1 MARAVHYHNFAFRGF
16 AFRGSV
22 VQSSVA
28 LPVRVVEV
36 DTDLHKGQSV
46 YHHPIEL
53 YLTFILPKSD
63 IKVRDK
69 IKEKR

>member
-1 MARAVHYHNFAFRGF
+1 MARAVHYHNFAFH
-16 AFRGSV
+16 GSV
-22 VQSSVA
+22 VQSSA
-28 LPVRVVEV
+28 AHPVKVVEV

-46 YHHPIEL
+46 YHYPIEL
-53 YLTFILPKSD
+53 YLTFISPKSD